1 MIEQLPAR
9 AQGIPLSL
17 GPARFTISRD
27 ALSVACELAAYA
39 ALAGL
44 VTWRWMLL
52 ATPSP
57 AGRGVAIVAIATAGA
72 ALLSAL
78 GRAGRPRGL
87 ARAAGAGITIAF
99 TLGGLLTAGL
109 PAHTVVPPGWD
120 NLASGLETGLPGA
133 FGASFPYIE
142 PDPWIRIVILCG
154 APLVLGLG
162 AWLGFAPGSERRSRA
177 WALAT
182 LVCGFAIATALRAPS
197 EPVAAGLALFAAIA
211 AWLWLGRIV
220 RSGARPAAGLLAA
233 AAVLAVPF
241 AAALDRD
248 GPLLDYQA
256 WDLSLSSASAQS
268 VSYTWDQTYGP
279 LKWSRTGKTLMTVS
293 GSSPQYW
300 RTSVLENF
308 NGLAWTAAGNAVDAR
323 FELPDAAERAFS
335 LKDRIN
341 ALDPRWVH
349 RATFNIDAL
358 SSDLVVAPGSV
369 LKLSGLAITSGGPA
383 GLSLP
388 AEDSL
393 GDGDSY
399 TVTAYEPDP
408 SPTDLRFAPKHLDP
422 GLRQYTEIGLPE
434 VVHAPVPTDSFGR
447 PLQRGTHP
455 SPTVSVSTI
464 AMPLFGES
472 AGSPD
477 RRLLAK
483 SAYGDVYALARRL
496 TRHSKTEY
504 DAVTVIE
511 RHLRNSYSYDESP
524 PVRKVPLRAFLFRD
538 RIGYCQQFSGAMALM
553 LRSLGIP
560 ARVATGFSPGI
571 PNPKTSGVVVRDL
584 DAHSWVEVYFNDIG
598 WVPFDPTPAASPAA
612 AQSAGAGGSPA
623 REPRPQLAGQKA
635 GGPLPLNQRRAGAG
649 SGDGPPWALIVAV
662 AAGGLAALAVAALVS
677 RRRRFL
683 ALSSAE
689 RAAVSSR
696 ELGDLVGRLGLD
708 DTAGVTLLA
717 LERRLQMIAG
727 PAAADYVR
735 ALRLTR
741 FGRGEAK
748 PPTLHDRREL
758 RRSLFGHGGRRRFL
772 AGIVA
777 LPPGAPR

>member
-9 AQGIPLSL
+9 APGIPLAR
-17 GPARFTISRD
+17 PARFAIPRD
-27 ALSVACELAAYA
+27 ALAVACELAAYA
-39 ALAGL
+39 ALAAL

-52 ATPSP
+52 VTPSP

-72 ALLSAL
+72 ALLSAVA
-78 GRAGRPRGL
+78 RAGWPRGFG
-87 ARAAGAGITIAF
+87 RAAGVAVTIAL
-99 TLGGLLTAGL
+99 TVGGLLAAGL
-109 PAHTVVPPGWD
+109 PAHAVVPSGWD
-120 NLASGLETGLPGA
+120 NLANGLETGLPGA
-133 FGASFPYIE
+133 FAASFPYIE
-142 PDPWIRIVILCG
+142 PDPWTRIVILCG

-162 AWLGFAPGSERRSRA
+162 AWLGFAPGSERRSRN
-177 WALAT
+177 WALAA

-211 AWLWLGRIV
+211 AWLWLGRIA
-220 RSGARPAAGLLAA
+220 RSRARPAATLLAA
-233 AAVLAVPF
+233 AAVLAIPF
-241 AAALDRD
+241 AAALDRG

-268 VSYTWDQTYGP
+268 ISYSWDQTYGP

-369 LKLSGLAITSGGPA
+369 LKLSGLAIASGGPA

-408 SPTDLRFAPKHLDP
+408 RPTDLRFAPKHLDP
-422 GLRQYTEIGLPE
+422 GLRQYTEIGLPQI
-434 VVHAPVPTDSFGR
+434 VHAAVPTDSFGR

-455 SPTVSVSTI
+455 SPTLSVRTI
-464 AMPLFGES
+464 EMPLFGKA
-472 AGSPD
+472 AGLGD
-477 RRLLAK
+477 RRLIAR
-483 SAYGDVYALARRL
+483 SAYGSVYALARRL
-496 TRHSKTEY
+496 TTHRKTEY
-504 DAVTVIE
+504 GAVTAIE

-524 PVRKVPLRAFLFRD
+524 PVRQVPLRGFLFRD

-553 LRSLGIP
+553 LRTLGIP

-571 PNPKTSGVVVRDL
+571 PNPKTSGLVVRDL
-584 DAHSWVEVYFNDIG
+584 DAHSWVEVYFNGIG

-612 AQSAGAGGSPA
+612 AQVAGAGGSPV
-623 REPRPQLAGQKA
+623 REPRPQLAGQKS
-635 GGPLPLNQRRAGAG
+635 GGPLPLDQQLAGAN
-649 SGDGPPWALIVAV
+649 SGGGPPWALIVAV
-662 AAGGLAALAVAALVS
+662 VACALATLAVAALVH

-689 RAAVSSR
+689 SAVVQAR
-696 ELGDLVGRLGLD
+696 ELGDLVRRLELD
-708 DTAGVTLLA
+708 HPDGMTLLA
-717 LERRLQMIAG
+717 LERRLRTIAG
-727 PAAADYVR
+727 PAAADYAR
-735 ALRLTR
+735 ALRLAR
-741 FGRGEAK
+741 FGRDEAR
-748 PPTLHDRREL
+748 PPTLRDRRDL
-758 RRSLFGHGGRRRFL
+758 RRSLFGQGGQRRFL
-772 AGIVA
+772 SGIVA